1 MTEPLN
7 ETPRLNAKEL
17 FTKAAVERFQE
28 KVSDIER
35 SDLRHYNQLITHFDD
50 KAIHAALS
58 KFQVPIEARV
68 TVYGGFAGQF
78 AEFLRRIGMRVIFT
92 DAMVEW
98 VEQTRRMGFESF
110 KVSAQE
116 MPKELV

>member
-58 KFQVPIEARV
+58 KFQIPIEARV
-68 TVYGGFAGQF
+68 TVYGGLHRSIRGIPEKNRDEGYFY
-78 AEFLRRIGMRVIFT
+78 RRYGRVGRA
-92 DAMVEW
+92 D
-98 VEQTRRMGFESF
+98 
-110 KVSAQE
+110 
-116 MPKELV
+116 